1 MSTPASIQKHPI
13 HPMLV
18 AFPIGLWGFSLVCDI
33 FYHAGTQNPFWKTLA
48 FYSMAGGI
56 IGAVLAAVPG
66 FIDYL
71 SLTDARAKKIA
82 TTHMALNLV
91 VVAMFIFNLGIRYN
105 GLPSSDTLGTLL
117 SVVGVA
123 GLCVSGWLGGALV
136 FEHGVGVSTPQ
147 ERQEEERRIDIG
159 RRAA

>member
-18 AFPIGLWGFSLVCDI
+18 AFPIGLWGFSLACDI
-33 FYHAGTQNPFWKTLA
+33 FYHAGPQNPFWKTLA

-56 IGAVLAAVPG
+56 IGALLAAVPG

-82 TTHMALNLV
+82 TIHMVLNLV
-91 VVAMFIFNLGIRYN
+91 VVVMFVFNLGIRYN
-105 GLPSSDTLGTLL
+105 GFPSSDTLGTLL
-117 SVVGVA
+117 SLAGVA

-136 FEHGVGVSTPQ
+136 FEHQVGVTMPKK
-147 ERQEEERRIDIG
+147 EEERRIDSV